1 MADSPFI
8 FNVTEDNFQ
17 EIVIE
22 GSRERPVLV
31 DFWASWCNPCQML
44 MPVLARLTD
53 EYQGKFILAKLNTEE
68 QQGLAGQ
75 YAIRSIPAC
84 KLFRNGAVV
93 DEFMG
98 ALPEPQVRAF
108 LEKHIPR
115 ESDGWIDQALV
126 LLQQRER
133 DAALEKVKE
142 ARGMDPTNP
151 RVHSA
156 YAEIQMA
163 AGNLDEAATA
173 LDALPPDEQEKP
185 EIGALRGRI
194 AFGRI
199 AQEAPPAEELAG
211 ALADDPDNSE
221 ARYQLAA
228 HRVANGRFEEA
239 LELLLTLLQKDRGYG
254 DDAARKGMLM
264 IFDMLGPDDPLVAR
278 YRSRMFNALH

>member
-1 MADSPFI
+1 MAESPYI

-22 GSRERPVLV
+22 GSHQRPVLV

-44 MPVLARLTD
+44 MPVLAKLAD
-53 EYQGKFILAKLNTEE
+53 AYQGKFILAKLDTEA
-68 QQGLAGQ
+68 QQNLAAQ

-108 LEKHIPR
+108 LDKHIPR
-115 ESDGWIDQALV
+115 ESDAWIDQAMV
-126 LLQQRER
+126 FMQGGDRE
-133 DAALEKVKE
+133 AAVAQIAE
-142 ARGMDPTNP
+142 ARRKDPTNP
-151 RVHSA
+151 RVHTA

-163 AGNLDEAATA
+163 AGNLDEAAAA
-173 LDALPPDEQEKP
+173 LDALPPDELAKP
-185 EIGALRGRI
+185 EAGALRGRI
-194 AFGRI
+194 AFARI
-199 AQEAPPAEELAG
+199 AQEAPPATELEKV
-211 ALADDPDNSE
+211 LEDDPKNSE
-221 ARYQLAA
+221 ARYRLAA
-228 HRVANGRFEEA
+228 HRVSEGRYEEA
-239 LELLLTLLQKDRGYG
+239 LELLLTLLRQDRGYG

-264 IFDMLGPDDPLVAR
+264 IFDMLGADDPRVSR